1 MKCFRLLVILLLTTV
16 LIGCS
21 STGWNYYRAIYTN
34 ESPLNTPEDPK
45 ILILP
50 AKIEIRYKDAL
61 GNSELNSEKSDAVAS
76 IYNRSLEKY
85 MASLGMTTI
94 PYNSEVILA
103 SDKVLLKKV
112 AEIFDAVMSQ
122 NISKS
127 SLGASRFYSLNKSIR
142 RSISRYSADYLV
154 VTDMEFTGTTFG
166 SVVVRSMMSAPEF
179 DKFVVKIGVFDLRD
193 GQFVWANLDKNN
205 ADSYGFFRPEQ
216 EMWDRKVARMFK
228 SFSLK

>member
-1 MKCFRLLVILLLTTV
+1 MKYFRLLIVIVPEIV
-16 LIGCS
+16 LIGCA
-21 STGWNYYRAIYTN
+21 GLDYYPRIYTN
-34 ESPLNTPEDPK
+34 ESPMNKPEDPK

-50 AKIEIRYKDAL
+50 AKIEVRYKGASS
-61 GNSELNSEKSDAVAS
+61 NSELNSEKSDAVAS

-112 AEIFDAVMSQ
+112 AEIFDAVISQ

-127 SLGASRFYSLNKSIR
+127 SLGASRFFSLNKSIR
-142 RSISRYSADYLV
+142 RPISRYSADYLV
-154 VTDMEFTGTTFG
+154 VTDMEYTGVTFG
-166 SVVVRSMMSAPEF
+166 NIVARSLINAPEY
-179 DKFVVKIGVFDLRD
+179 DKVVLKIGVFDLRD
-193 GQFVWANLDKNN
+193 GQFVWGNLDKNN
-205 ADSYGFFRPEQ
+205 RDDLGFFQPEQ